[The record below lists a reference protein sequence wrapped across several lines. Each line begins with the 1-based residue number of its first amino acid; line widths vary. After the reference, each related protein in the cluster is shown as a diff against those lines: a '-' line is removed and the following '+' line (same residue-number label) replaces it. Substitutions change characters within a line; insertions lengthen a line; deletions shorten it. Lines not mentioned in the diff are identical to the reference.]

1 MSSPPA
7 NFYISAEQLNNL
19 AIGNIQGLT
28 PALDWDENEHDFA
41 ILDCFEQSLRKSRRL
56 LLAID
61 EQVEL
66 LTEEGVI
73 LSQYVKPN
81 TRFVAEFPEGMV
93 KKALADLSP
102 LRALLTIVSGTMK
115 TGKLILTDDEKKTCV
130 RAKLQKLI
138 PANGKTVVL
147 ITPQGLRGYDQAL
160 SDMTAYIR
168 THGGTP
174 LTAGNLYRMIDHSC
188 VNYVAKPAIEIHPEE
203 TVFDTATKLIAT
215 YLPVAR
221 ANEYG
226 VIHDLDT
233 EFLHDYRV
241 SLRKI
246 RSVLSLLKDAYDGN
260 QTLQLKMRFSALMA
274 PTGSLRDLDV
284 YLLEQAS
291 FYALVPH
298 TMHDGL
304 DAMFSL
310 IANKRMEEQ
319 ARLAAHLKT
328 HRYKKEIKALAKLF
342 SKKHKLKP
350 GPNSSRASHDLACE
364 LIWKRYRK
372 ICRLAATIHVTTPD
386 QEIHALRIECKKLRY
401 LMEFFGPTFPQELFD
416 SILKPL
422 KQLQDSLG
430 LFNDCSVQQLNLQT
444 FVDSLSDEQHRF
456 KITQSVGSLMTLL
469 YQRQFAER
477 EKIMNAFAHFS
488 SDRIQRSFRTLCQN
502 KKEL

>member
-1 MSSPPA
+1 MNSTSA

-19 AIGNIQGLT
+19 AGGNIQRLT
-28 PALDWDENEHDFA
+28 PALSWNENEHDFA
-41 ILDCFEQSLRKSRRL
+41 ILDCFEQSLQKSGRL

-81 TRFVAEFPEGMV
+81 TRFVAEFEEGPV

-102 LRALLTIVSGTMK
+102 LRALLTIVSGTMR
-115 TGKLILTDDEKKTCV
+115 TGKLTLTDDEEKTCV

-160 SDMTAYIR
+160 GDLTAYIR

-174 LTAGNLYRMIDHSC
+174 LTAGNLYQMIDHSC
-188 VNYVAKPAIEIHPEE
+188 VSYVSNPAIEIHPEE

-226 VIHDLDT
+226 MIHDLDT

-241 SLRKI
+241 ALRKI
-246 RSVLSLLKDAYDGN
+246 RSVLGLLKDAYDVN

-291 FYALVPH
+291 FYSLVPH

-310 IANKRMEEQ
+310 IANRRIKEQ

-342 SKKHKLKP
+342 SEKHKLKP

-372 ICRLAATIHVTTPD
+372 ICRLAATINVATPD

-401 LMEFFGPTFPQELFD
+401 LMEFFGPIFPQELFD
-416 SILKPL
+416 SILKSL
-422 KQLQDSLG
+422 KKLQDSLG
-430 LFNDCSVQQLNLQT
+430 LFNDCSVQQFNLQS
-444 FVDSLSDEQHRF
+444 FVDSLSDKQHRF
-456 KITQSVGSLMTLL
+456 IITQSVGSLVTILH
-469 YQRQFAER
+469 QRQFAER
-477 EKIMNAFAHFS
+477 KKITNAFVHFS
-488 SDRIQRSFRTLCQN
+488 SDRIQRSFRALCKN